1 MGKSCLSVAD
11 AWNGDVDNVRKR
23 IANLLRRIPRSG
35 GKSFT
40 ARRPSGRRPRAGTIR
55 RTRAGATRMLGMTF
69 RGARLCRERRQ
80 RLAQIRRVQHRAPP
94 LRRGA
99 LFRSPPPAPPPPP
112 RPCVGFGGVALARFW
127 QRARLWQKGH
137 PVVVFFFFLPVFG

>member
-23 IANLLRRIPRSG
+23 TANLLRRIPRSG
-35 GKSFT
+35 GKSFP

-94 LRRGA
+94 LRRGS
-99 LFRSPPPAPPPPP
+99 LFGSPPRAAPPPLLHGVGCWGLAPP
-112 RPCVGFGGVALARFW
+112 GVLSIGP
-127 QRARLWQKGH
+127 LWQKRVP
-137 PVVVFFFFLPVFG
+137 PVEFFLVITVV